1 MELILWRHAEAKL
14 GDSDEERTLSTKGRK
29 QASRTAAWL
38 NANLPEN
45 CRILVSPA
53 TRTIQTAETLDRK
66 FRIHPDLGP
75 SATPE
80 NILAAAN
87 WPLAK
92 ETVLIVGH
100 QPALGQIAAMLISG
114 IRQDWRVGRGN
125 VWWIAQRKE
134 TPADQS
140 NYLRA
145 VITPELIVPNL
156 TEMRQ
161 VT

>member
-14 GDSDEERTLSTKGRK
+14 GDSDEDRTLSAKGRK

-53 TRTIQTAETLDRK
+53 TRTIQTAEALGRK
-66 FRIHPDLGP
+66 FRILPNIGP
-75 SATPE
+75 GATPDA
-80 NILAAAN
+80 ILEAAG
-87 WPLAK
+87 WPDAR

-100 QPALGQIAAMLISG
+100 QPALGQIASTLLSG
-114 IRQDWRVGRGN
+114 MQQDWRVRRSN

-140 NYLRA
+140 TYLRA
-145 VITPELIVPNL
+145 VIAPEFIVPIL
-156 TEMRQ
+156 QDAR
-161 VT
+161 